1 MSMQVNLK
9 EARDRLSQLVQA
21 VEDGEQ
27 VTICKN
33 GKPVVDLVPVQEDK
47 KANLEKLKGLI
58 TVVDPD
64 GNRKPRT
71 NEEVEAWLKGE
82 FE

>member
-33 GKPVVDLVPVQEDK
+33 GKPVVDLVPV
-47 KANLEKLKGLI
+47 
-58 TVVDPD
+58 
-64 GNRKPRT
+64 RKTRRPTWRS
-71 NEEVEAWLKGE
+71 
-82 FE
+82 